1 MAVKKN
7 DAEDKRTLLVKDHS
21 GWFRITVPLEAR
33 ITFGP
38 MMAKGFGGE
47 LTLRIYEKETRQ
59 LAAFVG
65 VETFRDLGLP
75 LERLVVSESG
85 EHTWNIDENGE
96 TETRKVKRARRFVDE
111 GV

>member
-1 MAVKKN
+1 VATKKDN
-7 DAEDKRTLLVKDHS
+7 DKDTRTLLVKDDS
-21 GWFRITVPLEAR
+21 GTFRLTVPADAR

-38 MMAKGFGGE
+38 MMAKGYGDR

-75 LERLVVSESG
+75 LERLVITESG
-85 EHTWNIDENGE
+85 ESSWNIDEDGE
-96 TETRKVKRARRFVDE
+96 AHTHKVKRNKKFVAE
-111 GV
+111 